1 MRKIYPKQT
10 PENMRSLHEVNSIM
24 DNNQN
29 VSLSDVE
36 INNKVS
42 ELDSIDE
49 VSDETANPITPRN
62 LSSVM
67 VSDSNITPTPT
78 PLDYPEGNINPS
90 PKDIDFMN
98 EGKMNPIPK
107 AVDFMEDGKP
117 NSLPPTP
124 LDYPEG
130 NINPSPKD
138 IDFMN
143 EGQLNPIPK
152 AVDFMEDGK
161 PNPLPDLMSK
171 NPLENIDTEKSLT
184 VETSK
189 NLQVNKSLTFD
200 LDNSKY
206 TPSTPQAPTKFET
219 NMSATPASTDNF
231 DYQIPESLSANSGS
245 ARRMAR
251 KNAPPGWR
259 AHLG

>member
-1 MRKIYPKQT
+1 MEEFGFNKIDEEDLFNPKQT
-10 PENMRSLHEVNSIM
+10 PENMRSLHEVNTIM
-24 DNNQN
+24 DSDQN

-36 INNKVS
+36 INSKVS
-42 ELDSIDE
+42 ELDSVDE
-49 VSDETANPITPRN
+49 VSDETANPIEPRN

-98 EGKMNPIPK
+98 EG
-107 AVDFMEDGKP
+107 
-117 NSLPPTP
+117 
-124 LDYPEG
+124 
-130 NINPSPKD
+130 
-138 IDFMN
+138 
-143 EGQLNPIPK
+143 QLNPIPK
-152 AVDFMEDGK
+152 AVDFMEEGK
-161 PNPLPDLMSK
+161 INPLPDLMSN
-171 NPLENIDTEKSLT
+171 NPLESIDTEKSLT

-189 NLQVNKSLTFD
+189 NLQVNKNLTFD